1 MSTTKDCDFIKLN
14 RIALLFSL
22 ILIVISFC
30 SIFLKKFNF
39 GIDFTGGVIFD
50 LSMTDFILENDV
62 KNALSINYENN
73 VIQKYTD
80 GIIIKIP
87 KKDIQN
93 ENKDIENITQ
103 IIKSINNEIIFNKI
117 DFVGPQVGE
126 MLIKN
131 GIISLLLSFVGI
143 LLYIWSRFKLHFGT
157 SAVVALLHNVIL
169 LFGFIS
175 ISQLNF
181 DLTTIAAILTV
192 VGYSVNDTVVLFDRI
207 RENLKTYKNENI
219 GKIINISINNNLKR
233 TLYTSISTLLA
244 ISPLLFSTVSGLK
257 SFSVIVSI
265 GIIIGTYSSIFIA
278 SSMLMYNY
286 KLIGVKKNEKN

>member
-1 MSTTKDCDFIKLN
+1 MSTTKDYDFIKLN

-93 ENKDIENITQ
+93 ESKDIENITQ

-192 VGYSVNDTVVLFDRI
+192 VGYSVNDTVVLFDKR
-207 RENLKTYKNENI
+207 KFKNI
-219 GKIINISINNNLKR
+219 QK
-233 TLYTSISTLLA
+233 
-244 ISPLLFSTVSGLK
+244 
-257 SFSVIVSI
+257 
-265 GIIIGTYSSIFIA
+265 
-278 SSMLMYNY
+278 
-286 KLIGVKKNEKN
+286 